1 MILCSSPWAGP
12 LVSRKS
18 GMAKIRT
25 KLTIGILGL
34 VFLPVL
40 LELALRLGGFSI
52 ALKIF
57 SGQRS
62 ADQSARPVSILV
74 VGDSCTLAGLLDR
87 ESTYPSYLQE
97 EFSEKY
103 PSKFV
108 VYNGTICNANSTQI
122 RRQLSDLVKDY
133 SIDRVILRV
142 GAANRF
148 NFVGYHHD
156 WIKSILADMRLL
168 HMARI
173 MMVSLKKKVFKEE
186 LKSNLRERLR
196 MFQEYHWGEHRGIG
210 KKDYFCKNVEKSKL
224 RMAIDRENKKHEHYD
239 RLADCYVREDR
250 LQKAEE
256 AYKMMVENN
265 LDFASYGY
273 LGHFYAKHRMY
284 EKAEEIYKEALTK
297 HPDAARGY
305 LELGR
310 IYVKQGKHEEAKTL
324 YDSVQASGPAR
335 IAVYEGLGE
344 YYVSLGKYDD
354 ASQAFRKVVEM
365 NSRYMLWA
373 EIYKANTIGCVE
385 RNRQK
390 DTAGGAPDEPFYVDL
405 NDYEP
410 LVGRYAPATEEF
422 KSAVAGYAKMIDAKE
437 LSELA
442 ELYIQQ
448 DNYFKSLDIL
458 FEAIEN
464 WPRESDYYYLAK
476 SYYYDLAKSSY
487 YYLGKSFELQDKH
500 NAEFIL
506 NFLKKVKEDNS
517 ELAKNEILQDYIASY
532 RDQSRRQ
539 DVLND
544 WLRQDLD
551 EIARLC
557 LDNDIDLIIQNYPY
571 PYHAVNRILKEVAV
585 KHDLPFVDNYGVFK
599 ELTPYVE
606 YFIDP
611 DHNTPEG
618 HKVVTDNIYSVLM
631 TK

>member
-1 MILCSSPWAGP
+1 
-12 LVSRKS
+12 
-18 GMAKIRT
+18 MAKIRT
-25 KLTIGILGL
+25 ELTICILSL
-34 VFLPVL
+34 VFFFVL
-40 LELALRLGGFSI
+40 LELALRFGGFSI
-52 ALKIF
+52 ALKVF
-57 SGQRS
+57 PEQQS
-62 ADQSARPVSILV
+62 ADQSALPVSILV
-74 VGDSCTLAGLLDR
+74 VGDSCTIAGVPDR
-87 ESTYPSYLQE
+87 ESTYSYYLQE
-97 EFSEKY
+97 KLSEEY
-103 PSKFV
+103 PQKFV
-108 VYNGTICNANSTQI
+108 VYNGSICNANSTQI
-122 RRQLSDLVKDY
+122 RRQLSELVKDY
-133 SIDRVILRV
+133 SIDKVILLV

-148 NFVGYHHD
+148 NFVGYHHNRS
-156 WIKSILADMRLL
+156 KNILADMRLFN
-168 HMARI
+168 MARI
-173 MMVSLKKKVFKEE
+173 MMVNLKEKLFKRE
-186 LKSNLRERLR
+186 LENNLKERLR
-196 MFQEYHWGEHRGIG
+196 MFQEYNWEEHMNIGE
-210 KKDYFCKNVEKSKL
+210 KDYFCKNVEKSKL

-239 RLADCYVREDR
+239 RLANCYVREDR

-256 AYKMMVENN
+256 VYKMMVKNN
-265 LDFASYGY
+265 PDFTSYGY

-284 EKAEEIYKEALTK
+284 EKAEDVYKEAVRK

-310 IYVKQGKHEEAKTL
+310 SYVKQGKYEEAKIL
-324 YDSVQASGPAR
+324 YDSVQAAGLAR

-365 NSRYMLWA
+365 NSRFMLWA

-385 RNRQK
+385 RDRQK

-410 LVGRYAPATEEF
+410 LVGRYAPVTEEF

-458 FEAIEN
+458 FEAIES
-464 WPRESDYYYLAK
+464 WPKESDYYYLAK

-532 RDQSRRQ
+532 RDQSRTR

-557 LDNDIDLIIQNYPY
+557 LDNGIDLIIQNYPY
-571 PYHAVNRILKEVAV
+571 PYHTINRILKEAAA
-585 KHDLPFVDNYGVFK
+585 KHDLPFVDNYRVVK
-599 ELTPYVE
+599 ELTPYVK

-618 HKVVTDNIYSVLM
+618 HKVVANNIYSVL
-631 TK
+631 TTW